1 MSKSLFFWCRHQESN
16 SGTSD
21 YKSFAINRLQHVATN
36 ETIQSIT
43 TISIGTSYQGSAC
56 LKWSSLPPGVHEQ
69 HYFHNR
75 QLLTIKKWT
84 YLIMYW
90 WGGCSS
96 CFNLLPSPFLLIA
109 FGFSNSWILLLITL
123 SEWFRPFFI
132 VLALIALC
140 FAYKQIWHPELVYN
154 PGQIRATPQVKRTYR
169 AYFLF
174 VTMLVVIV
182 LMIPYF
188 ISSIN

>member
-1 MSKSLFFWCRHQESN
+1 MNNITFTTDNSSPLKSGRISLCI
-16 SGTSD
+16 GG
-21 YKSFAINRLQHVATN
+21 VAAVLA
-36 ETIQSIT
+36 SI
-43 TISIGTSYQGSAC
+43 C
-56 LKWSSLPPGVHEQ
+56 SLG
-69 HYFHNR
+69 
-75 QLLTIKKWT
+75 
-84 YLIMYW
+84 
-90 WGGCSS
+90 
-96 CFNLLPSPFLLIA
+96 PFLLIA
-109 FGFSNSWILLLITL
+109 FSFSSSWILLLITL

>member
-1 MSKSLFFWCRHQESN
+1 MMTTTL
-16 SGTSD
+16 
-21 YKSFAINRLQHVATN
+21 ATDN
-36 ETIQSIT
+36 
-43 TISIGTSYQGSAC
+43 
-56 LKWSSLPPGVHEQ
+56 
-69 HYFHNR
+69 
-75 QLLTIKKWT
+75 
-84 YLIMYW
+84 
-90 WGGCSS
+90 
-96 CFNLLPSPFLLIA
+96 PSPLKSGRISLRIAGVSAVLASICYLGPFLMIA
-109 FGFSNSWILLLITL
+109 YDLSSSWILLLITL

-140 FAYKQIWHPELVYN
+140 FAYKKIWHPELVYN